1 MIQDDEKFIVEAFRY
16 NINNKLNKILLT
28 TDTTMKLKLA
38 KALIDE
44 ASLTHQ
50 QLTNLLTYK
59 TKNIKEVL

>member
-1 MIQDDEKFIVEAFRY
+1 
-16 NINNKLNKILLT
+16 
-28 TDTTMKLKLA
+28 MKLKLA